1 VTTVLALVL
10 LLAGSVVRASAP
22 VGGHVPTLAVSTL
35 VLAALVYA
43 VPLVGWVLEPLVP
56 RAKPARSMR
65 AAVR

>member
-1 VTTVLALVL
+1 
-10 LLAGSVVRASAP
+10 
-22 VGGHVPTLAVSTL
+22 
-35 VLAALVYA
+35 